1 MKQRLV
7 TGCIVG
13 IKVRSFEIMGYLSS
27 TKKQVS
33 VAIAGAI
40 LMALRI
46 GLSAAATTSGA
57 APLYEKVDR
66 YETTIA
72 TNNDPADIY
81 FPIPSD
87 TKAQTDAFP
96 IALLLPGALVDK
108 SYYSNFAK
116 VVASYGLVVVVP
128 NHRRSV
134 PALGSKRL
142 LAEASQINHVLNYM
156 VKENSNPTSPIA
168 GILDTK
174 KLVLLGHSHGGAVGM
189 TAIENTC
196 VFSFCEGN
204 FTRPDALIGGAFY
217 GTHRKDLKTGK
228 FSATK
233 NSGIPIA
240 LVEGSR
246 DGVATQDEVQGT
258 YKLIQDRPKMLITV
272 NGANHFS
279 ITDVNNPA
287 GAKPDSSNPTL
298 DQAVATETIA
308 RWSALF
314 LRAYALHDA
323 SALDYLKNT
332 DNSRD
337 QNVKVMSQAQPVS
350 EAVFLL
356 SLLIFSVCNISLIKF

>member
-1 MKQRLV
+1 V

-13 IKVRSFEIMGYLSS
+13 IKVRRFKIMGYLSS

-46 GLSAAATTSGA
+46 SLSAAATTSGA

-87 TKAQTDAFP
+87 IKTQTDTFP

-108 SYYSNFAK
+108 SYYSNFARI
-116 VVASYGLVVVVP
+116 VASYGFVVVVP

-134 PALGSKRL
+134 PALGVKRL
-142 LAEASQINHVLNYM
+142 LAETSQVNHVLNYM

-168 GILDTK
+168 GMLDTK

-189 TAIENTC
+189 TAIENSC
-196 VFSFCEGN
+196 VSPFCEGN

-233 NSGIPIA
+233 NAGIPIA

-258 YKLIQDRPKMLITV
+258 YELIQDRPKMLITV

-279 ITDVNNPA
+279 ITDVNHPA

-298 DQAVATETIA
+298 DQPVATETIA

-332 DNSRD
+332 DDSRD
-337 QNVKVMSQAQPVS
+337 ENVKVMSQAQPVS
-350 EAVFLL
+350 E
-356 SLLIFSVCNISLIKF
+356 SLLILSVLIFSACNISLIKF